1 MDHLGEIL
9 ALLSAVSCTATALY
23 ASEASERLGTMAV
36 NVIRLALAALFLS
49 IVLLVTTGSPVP
61 MYADMK
67 TWIFLLLS
75 ALIGYVFGDYC
86 LFNSYL
92 IIGPKIGQLFMT
104 LSPPVAA
111 ITGWIILG
119 ETMTWKSVAA
129 MAVTIAGIAISILSK
144 DEGRQV
150 RFSIPIKGIL
160 LGTGAGVGQGI
171 GLVLSKVG
179 MQYYETAIPADA
191 PEIMS
196 AMMPFAST
204 LIRGTAG
211 CIGFLIIMLLQKDMK
226 TLSKGLK
233 DKTGMKYAL
242 MTTLTGPVLG
252 VSLALMAVNH
262 TDTGIASTL
271 MALTPVLIILPYSL
285 IYRKKVTPKE
295 ITGVLVSMT
304 GVAMFFML

>member
-23 ASEASERLGTMAV
+23 ASEASERLGPMAV

-61 MYADMK
+61 MYADRNA
-67 TWIFLLLS
+67 WLFLILS
-75 ALIGYVFGDYC
+75 ALVGYVFGDYC

-179 MQYYETAIPADA
+179 MQYYETAIPSDA
-191 PEIMS
+191 PQMMS

-226 TLSKGLK
+226 TLGKGLK